1 VLSIYTVLHVP
12 SECILN
18 HAKKTRGGERIENP
32 VNIYGGVTKI
42 LRFGVF
48 FVRRN
53 NSTAVSLTNADVM
66 EGQPSLSPDSSF
78 HRSSFLKC
86 TSILITTS
94 TLVSDAS
101 YSY

>member
-1 VLSIYTVLHVP
+1 VLSISTVLHIP
-12 SECILN
+12 SECNLN
-18 HAKKTRGGERIENP
+18 QAKKSRGGERIENP
-32 VNIYGGVTKI
+32 VNIYRGVKKI
-42 LRFGVF
+42 LGVL
-48 FVRRN
+48 RRS

-66 EGQPSLSPDSSF
+66 EGQSSLSPDSSF